1 MDELD
6 VKLLRSLILERAV
19 SPSNP
24 SVILSL
30 RAIAGRLGADDM
42 TVRYRYKRLLES
54 GCMPRWSLLVNPAF
68 FGYRVA
74 DLMVDVQSESGKPD
88 TIRKLKL
95 VHEITGLV
103 NFYGKAIR
111 LFVIYNGEESRARTI
126 ELISRIANAERITL
140 SRTPMPQCLTKNL
153 TSTDVAIIRSLSND
167 ARKPSVLVAKELGL
181 APKTVRKRVERLRKN
196 NTVLPLPVLNIA
208 SIAGI
213 IPIYLSY
220 VYSNGEVKTFVDRE
234 IISHFDAGYIMGS
247 FADPE
252 NGNVVIGAPTMAEVP
267 KVLEWANSQQG
278 IASARV
284 DIATETFMFPE
295 KLIEMLDLKQGN
307 PLLRNQAS
315 RNLYSSALIELHRSS
330 ESTGRLQHPQGIK
343 SNHLVWTASAP
354 VYYVTRRQILISFLD
369 REPIISFRFPKA
381 IFCSF

>member
-6 VKLLRSLILERAV
+6 LKLLRSLILERAV

-68 FGYRVA
+68 FGYKVA
-74 DLMVDVQSESGKPD
+74 DVMVDVQSESGKPD
-88 TIRKLKL
+88 IIRKLKL

-111 LFVIYNGEESRARTI
+111 LFVIYNGDESRARTI

-140 SRTPMPQCLTKNL
+140 SRMPMPPSLTKSL
-153 TSTDVAIIRSLSND
+153 TETEVSIIRSLSND
-167 ARKPSVLVAKELGL
+167 ARKPSVLVGKELGL
-181 APKTVRKRVERLRKN
+181 TPKTVRKRVERLRKE
-196 NTVLPLPVLNIA
+196 NTILPLPVLNIA
-208 SIAGI
+208 SIAGM
-213 IPIYLSY
+213 IPIYFSY
-220 VYSNGEVKTFVDRE
+220 VYSNGDAKTSVDRE
-234 IISHFDAGYIMGS
+234 IISHFDAGYIMGN

-252 NGNVVIGAPTMAEVP
+252 NGNVVIGAPTMADVP
-267 KVLEWANSQQG
+267 KVLEWANSQPG

-295 KLIEMLDLKQGN
+295 KLIEMLELRVEKA
-307 PLLRNQAS
+307 PLQEK
-315 RNLYSSALIELHRSS
+315 SSH
-330 ESTGRLQHPQGIK
+330 
-343 SNHLVWTASAP
+343 
-354 VYYVTRRQILISFLD
+354 
-369 REPIISFRFPKA
+369 
-381 IFCSF
+381 